1 MLAMLSL
8 LGCTSSDATIDRDDP
23 QPPVVNNGRVAVDLA
38 LSVSATTGNTRM
50 ASGVVNPTTLN
61 IDGWSV
67 LPFMVPSDQDSIRKT
82 DTPAMN
88 AVTGF
93 VTLGKHYLVSD
104 KQLNIGVNAFL
115 CYAKAENADPYTET
129 SKINYGSL
137 NPTVSGLDSKFSL
150 TPITPPSASTVIV
163 NYMNSIADAG
173 GWKNQSGN
181 AAATEFN
188 KFINL
193 KNGEPQGLA
202 GSSKNIIAYVNEWY
216 TKAGYIESIGSTI
229 QAAIRNT
236 TDYVTVADG
245 KVTGFKDFSTDYP
258 GTFPDGSAV
267 LLWNSTT
274 SKFAYKTF
282 PDYAYPA
289 ERYFYA
295 NSRIY
300 TSENSRQND
309 YSNENWSDVL
319 STYEN
324 KGTNNKGD
332 VVASTTRS
340 VAIKNPL
347 SYGVAGME
355 IHIKASSG
363 TIGDYVSNAITLEEK
378 TFPLTAVIVGSQVE
392 QNCFFQPANPTVQN
406 ETEYLIYDKQIAAEN
421 VHLGT
426 ATTEAPNGPCV
437 YTLGLQTKDDVS
449 LKVVLE
455 FENNSNIDFIS
466 ENGVIHKGTKFY
478 LLASVVPPGE
488 HDLKPNTTTGE
499 EYGDIGKR
507 VMTRGHMTVVN
518 LTIGS
523 LRTAYNALPD
533 LSSDKLRLFDVV
545 QAGVH
550 AWQPGQTGEHE
561 VYNW

>member
-1 MLAMLSL
+1 MLAVICL
-8 LGCTSSDATIDRDDP
+8 LGCTSDNATIDRDDDP
-23 QPPVVNNGRVAVDLA
+23 QPPVVNDDCVLVDLA
-38 LSVSATTGNTRM
+38 LSVSATNAHTRM
-50 ASGVVNPTTLN
+50 TPTVVNPTSLD
-61 IDGWSV
+61 IDGLSV
-67 LPFMVPSDQDSIRKT
+67 LPFIISSNQDSIRMT
-82 DTPAMN
+82 DTPAMD
-88 AVTGF
+88 AITGF
-93 VTLGKHYLVSD
+93 ATSGKHYLVSD

-115 CYAKAENADPYTET
+115 CYAKAKHADPYSEISHGSLTTSGSGLT
-129 SKINYGSL
+129 SK
-137 NPTVSGLDSKFSL
+137 FAL
-150 TPITPPSASTVIV
+150 TPITKPTASDVIV
-163 NYMNSIADAG
+163 DYMNSIADAG

-193 KNGEPQGLA
+193 KDATPQGLA

-229 QAAIRNT
+229 QAAIQNT
-236 TDYVTVADG
+236 TDYVIVTDG

-258 GTFPDGSAV
+258 GAFPDGSAV
-267 LLWNSTT
+267 IKWNSTT
-274 SKFAYKTF
+274 SKFAYESF

-295 NSRIY
+295 NSRIK
-300 TSENSRQND
+300 TSSSSQASVYGHTEWQG
-309 YSNENWSDVL
+309 SDEATSVL
-319 STYEN
+319 ANYEEDN
-324 KGTNNKGD
+324 AA
-332 VVASTTRS
+332 VASTTRS

-355 IHIKASSG
+355 IHIKASVG
-363 TIGDYVSNAITLEEK
+363 TIGDYESHPITLGET

-392 QNCFFQPANPTVQN
+392 QNCFFEPANPINLQ
-406 ETEYLIYDKQIAAEN
+406 EPEYLIYDKQIAEEN

-426 ATTEAPNGPCV
+426 ATTEEPNGPCV

-478 LLASVVPPGE
+478 LLASVVPPG
-488 HDLKPNTTTGE
+488 TGE
-499 EYGDIGKR
+499 IGKR
-507 VMTRGHMTVVN
+507 VMTRGHMTVIN
-518 LTIGS
+518 LTIES
-523 LRTAYNALPD
+523 LKTAYNALPD

-545 QAGVH
+545 EAGIH
-550 AWQPGQTGEHE
+550 KWQPGDTGEHE